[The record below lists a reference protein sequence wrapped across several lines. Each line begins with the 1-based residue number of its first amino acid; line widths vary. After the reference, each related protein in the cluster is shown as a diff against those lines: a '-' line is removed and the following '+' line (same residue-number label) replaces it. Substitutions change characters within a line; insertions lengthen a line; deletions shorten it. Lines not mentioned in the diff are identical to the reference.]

1 VRAAELASLPVL
13 AAGIAGRHVS
23 VEDHRGGEMHD
34 TKDAQP
40 VPRLPEAAGDPRHAT
55 PYAWYAL
62 GVMTV
67 VYLLNFVDRQIL
79 SILAEQIRG
88 DLGLDDA
95 ELGFLFGTAF
105 AVFYALFG
113 IPLGRL
119 ADRWHRGRLMALGLA
134 LWSTMTAL
142 SGFASSFAQLAIARV
157 GVGIGEASASPAAF
171 SLLGD
176 HFPKRLRALANSIYS
191 SGLYLGMGLS
201 LPLGGAIS
209 MSWNAAFPADAP
221 LGLVGWQVAFVAV
234 GLPGLVVA
242 VWVWYLRE
250 PERLDARG
258 RPVAANYAG
267 VWRAFLDDLLAILPP
282 FTLWSVARFPGGLSL
297 NLVILA
303 GVVIAMM
310 LMTAVTG
317 DVVQWAAYGVGFYA
331 IASWIQTL
339 RVTDRPT
346 FSLIWGTP
354 EVLLA
359 IVGFGGLAGVTYCV
373 SFWTAPY
380 AIRTFGLDAHTV
392 GAAIGI
398 PGALAAAAGVILGGR
413 LSDAWRSRDPRGRL
427 FTCMIAAAGPAPF
440 LVAQYHAPDF
450 TTYALLSPVVYAFAN
465 MWVGS
470 AVAAYQDFVLPRM
483 YGTVSAVYLIGG
495 TMIGLALGPYGT
507 GKVATVTGD
516 LRLGVLSML
525 IIAPITLACL
535 WRASRRMAVLDAT
548 KAERAAASGEVLDL
562 GSAPASPAGLRQPG

>member
-1 VRAAELASLPVL
+1 
-13 AAGIAGRHVS
+13 
-23 VEDHRGGEMHD
+23 MHD
-34 TKDAQP
+34 TRDAGP
-40 VPRLPEAAGDPRHAT
+40 VPRRPEAASDPRDAT

-67 VYLLNFVDRQIL
+67 VYLLSFVDRQIL
-79 SILAEQIRG
+79 SILAEQIRH
-88 DLGLDDA
+88 DLDLNDA
-95 ELGFLFGTAF
+95 ELGFLYGTAF
-105 AVFYALFG
+105 AIFYALFG

-134 LWSTMTAL
+134 LWSAMTAL

-171 SLLGD
+171 SMLGD
-176 HFPKRLRALANSIYS
+176 YFPKRRRALANSIYS

-209 MSWNAAFPADAP
+209 MSWNSAFPAAP
-221 LGLVGWQVAFVAV
+221 PMGLVGWQVAFIAV
-234 GLPGLVVA
+234 GLPGLLVA
-242 VWVWYLRE
+242 AWVWSLRE
-250 PERLDARG
+250 PQRLDADG
-258 RPVAANYAG
+258 KPVTAAGGG
-267 VWRAFLDDLLAILPP
+267 VWRGFLDDLLVILPP
-282 FTLWSVARFPGGLSL
+282 FTLWSVARFPRGLAL

-303 GVVIAMM
+303 ADAAAMT
-310 LMTAVTG
+310 LMTALTG
-317 DVVQWAAYGVGFYA
+317 DMVQWIAYGIGLYA
-331 IASWIQTL
+331 IASWIQAL
-339 RVTDRPT
+339 RFTDRPT

-354 EVLLA
+354 EVRLA
-359 IVGFGGLAGVTYCV
+359 IVGFGGLAGGTYCV

-392 GAAIGI
+392 GMAIGI

-413 LSDAWRSRDPRGRL
+413 LSDAWKGRDARGRL
-427 FTCMIAAAGPAPF
+427 YTCMIAAAAPAPF
-440 LVAQYHAPDF
+440 LVAQYYATDF
-450 TTYALLSPVVYAFAN
+450 TTYALISPIVYALAN

-516 LRLGVLSML
+516 LRLGVLSIL
-525 IIAPITLACL
+525 AIAPIVLACL
-535 WRASRRMAVLDAT
+535 WRASRGLVALEAT
-548 KAERAAASGEVLDL
+548 RAERAAAAGEGMNTDT
-562 GSAPASPAGLRQPG
+562 GLATRDGPRQPG